1 MIELEDLKP
10 GVTLRGL
17 AGLDKAIVV
26 DAQWFGDQA
35 VKVAYFTPEGREGSH
50 VVSADELEGLMLLAG
65 APELDAATEPRL
77 SEAAAALRQRRR
89 RVSMAGV
96 ACTLFVAEIVDL
108 IAAAVI
114 MGVAWEE
121 FAAPGQLTMTL
132 LLLGAFVAALL
143 MLFDVYAMGAISQL
157 VDRRAALR
165 QVWRPYALAAAV
177 TALFA
182 WLAGADRLTVERIAV
197 FLATA
202 GAISFV
208 MRSALVPMMARWRAE
223 GRFAVT
229 VAVVGATELAV
240 RLIEEAQALG
250 KDRVRVMGVFDD
262 RQTRVPHGLL
272 GVPLLGNVES
282 LLRFDA
288 LGRLDWIVVALPVS
302 AGKRAEALFDRLKI
316 APCRLM
322 FAPDLVDDRP
332 VSLERPAGVRST
344 LDEMLAG
351 PRIDWRYIGKAI
363 EDRVLALALSLFLL
377 PLLLAL
383 ALLIRLDS
391 KGPVLFLQNRFGRQ
405 NEIIRVRKFRTMHAD
420 AADQLARKQAAKDD
434 PRVTRIGRFLRKSKL
449 DELPQLINVLRG
461 DMALV
466 GPRPYAVGMR
476 LGARFARDV
485 LAEFPKRALALPGM
499 TGWAQVNE
507 GSGPVE
513 DEAEF
518 RRRLE
523 LDLYYL
529 DHWSPAFDLLILW
542 RTALAVLKAIRSRS
556 EAAV

>member
-1 MIELEDLKP
+1 MIELQDLKP

-17 AGLDKAIVV
+17 AGLDKAIVI

-35 VKVAYFTPEGREGSH
+35 VKVAYFTPEGREGTH
-50 VVSADELEGLMLLAG
+50 VVSADELG
-65 APELDAATEPRL
+65 ALTLIGGTPELEEATEPRL

-89 RVSMAGV
+89 RVSMVGV
-96 ACTLFVAEIVDL
+96 AGTLFVAEAVDL
-108 IAAAVI
+108 VAAAAI
-114 MGVAWEE
+114 MGAAWDAP
-121 FAAPGQLTMTL
+121 AAPGQLTMAL
-132 LLLGAFVAALL
+132 LMLGAFVAALL
-143 MLFDVYAMGAISQL
+143 MLFDVYAVDSISAL
-157 VDRRAALR
+157 VDRRTALK
-165 QVWRPYALAAAV
+165 QVWRPYALAASVSAF
-177 TALFA
+177 FA
-182 WLAGADRLTVERIAV
+182 WLGGADLLAVQRIA
-197 FLATA
+197 AYMGTA

-208 MRSALVPMMARWRAE
+208 MRSSLVPMMARWREE

-229 VAVVGATELAV
+229 IAVVGATDLAA
-240 RLIEEAQALG
+240 RLIEEAQGLG
-250 KDRVRVMGVFDD
+250 EDRVRVVGVFDD
-262 RQTRVPHGLL
+262 RQTRVPHDLR
-272 GVPLLGNVES
+272 GVPLLGNVEN

-302 AGKRAEALFDRLKI
+302 AGKRAETLFDRLKI

-332 VSLERPAGVRST
+332 VALERPEGMRST

-363 EDRVLALALSLFLL
+363 EDRTASLLLTLALL
-377 PLLLAL
+377 PLLGAL

-405 NEIIRVRKFRTMHAD
+405 NEIIRVRKFRTMYAGAAD
-420 AADQLARKQAAKDD
+420 ALARNQVAKDD
-434 PRVTRIGRFLRKSKL
+434 PRVTRIGGFLRKSKL

-461 DMALV
+461 EMSLV

-476 LGARFARDV
+476 LGERFARNV

-518 RRRLE
+518 RRRLQ

-529 DHWSPAFDLLILW
+529 DHWSPGFDVLILW
-542 RTALAVLKAIRSRS
+542 RTALVVLKAIRAKA
-556 EAAV
+556 EGPA

>member
-17 AGLDKAIVV
+17 AGLDKAVV
-26 DAQWFGDQA
+26 IDAQWFGDQA
-35 VKVAYFTPEGREGSH
+35 VKVSYFTPDGGEGTH
-50 VVSADELEGLMLLAG
+50 VVSADELGALTLLAG
-65 APELDAATEPRL
+65 TPEMDEATEPRL

-89 RVSMAGV
+89 RVSMVGV
-96 ACTLFVAEIVDL
+96 AGTLFVAETADL
-108 IAAAVI
+108 VAAAVI
-114 MGVAWEE
+114 MGAAWNEP
-121 FAAPGQLTMTL
+121 AAPGQLAMTL

-143 MLFDVYAMGAISQL
+143 MLFDVYAVDSISLL
-157 VDRRAALR
+157 VDRGAALK

-177 TALFA
+177 GAFFA
-182 WLAGADRLTVERIAV
+182 WLAGADWLVVQRIA
-197 FLATA
+197 AYMGTA

-208 MRSALVPMMARWRAE
+208 MRSALVPMMARWREE

-229 VAVVGATELAV
+229 VAVVGATELAQ

-250 KDRVRVMGVFDD
+250 HDRVRIVGVFDD
-262 RQTRVPHGLL
+262 RQTRVPADLR
-272 GVPLLGNVES
+272 GVPLLGNVEN
-282 LLRFDA
+282 LLRFEA

-302 AGKRAEALFDRLKI
+302 AGRRAEALFDRLKA
-316 APCRLM
+316 APCRLL

-332 VSLERPAGVRST
+332 VALERPEGVRST

-363 EDRVLALALSLFLL
+363 EDRAMALTLSAFLL
-377 PLLLAL
+377 PLLGLLAL
-383 ALLIRLDS
+383 AIRFDS

-405 NEIIRVRKFRTMHAD
+405 NEIIRVRKFRTMYADSAD
-420 AADQLARKQAAKDD
+420 ALARKQVAKDD
-434 PRVTRIGRFLRKSKL
+434 PRVTRVGHFLRKSKL

-461 DMALV
+461 EMSLV

-476 LGARFARDV
+476 LGEQFARNV
-485 LAEFPKRALALPGM
+485 MAEYPKRALALPGM

-518 RRRLE
+518 RRRLD

-529 DHWSPAFDLLILW
+529 DHWSPGFDLVILW
-542 RTALAVLKAIRSRS
+542 RTAMVVLKAVRSKA
-556 EAAV
+556 EGAV

>member
-1 MIELEDLKP
+1 M
-10 GVTLRGL
+10 V
-17 AGLDKAIVV
+17 
-26 DAQWFGDQA
+26 
-35 VKVAYFTPEGREGSH
+35 
-50 VVSADELEGLMLLAG
+50 
-65 APELDAATEPRL
+65 
-77 SEAAAALRQRRR
+77 
-89 RVSMAGV
+89 GV

-108 IAAAVI
+108 VAAAAI
-114 MGVAWEE
+114 MGAAWEAP
-121 FAAPGQLTMTL
+121 AAPGQLTMTL
-132 LLLGAFVAALL
+132 LLLGGFVGALL
-143 MLFDVYAMGAISQL
+143 MLFDVYAVDSVSQL

-182 WLAGADRLTVERIAV
+182 WLAGADRTAIERIAA

-229 VAVVGATELAV
+229 IAVVGATELAV
-240 RLIEEAQALG
+240 RLIGEAQALG
-250 KDRVRVMGVFDD
+250 EDRVRVMGVFDD
-262 RQTRVPHGLL
+262 RQSRVPQGLL

-302 AGKRAEALFDRLKI
+302 AGKRAEVLFERLKI
-316 APCRLM
+316 APCRLL
-322 FAPDLVDDRP
+322 FAPDLMDDRP
-332 VSLERPAGVRST
+332 VSLERQEGVHST

-363 EDRVLALALSLFLL
+363 EDRVLALLLSLFLL

-391 KGPVLFLQNRFGRQ
+391 RGPVLFLQNRFGRK
-405 NEIIRVRKFRTMHAD
+405 NEIIRVRKFRTMYAD
-420 AADQLARKQAAKDD
+420 TADQLARKQVAKDD
-434 PRVTRIGRFLRKSKL
+434 PRVTRIGRFLRQSKL

-461 DMALV
+461 EMALV

-476 LGARFARDV
+476 LGAKFARDV

-518 RRRLE
+518 RRRVA

-529 DHWSPAFDLLILW
+529 DHWSPAFDLQVLW
-542 RTALAVLKAIRSRS
+542 RTALTVLKAIRAKP
-556 EAAV
+556 EGAV